1 MIVQY
6 PMADGPGTKH
16 LTPKVRLRTDA
27 VRTPCGHDCRD
38 AWAGLT
44 AARNGHPTRCLL
56 TQYAWKSGPVMTKTE
71 SARFV
76 HLARETGLACGI

>member
-38 AWAGLT
+38 AWAASL
-44 AARNGHPTRCLL
+44 R
-56 TQYAWKSGPVMTKTE
+56 
-71 SARFV
+71 
-76 HLARETGLACGI
+76 RETGIQPVVC